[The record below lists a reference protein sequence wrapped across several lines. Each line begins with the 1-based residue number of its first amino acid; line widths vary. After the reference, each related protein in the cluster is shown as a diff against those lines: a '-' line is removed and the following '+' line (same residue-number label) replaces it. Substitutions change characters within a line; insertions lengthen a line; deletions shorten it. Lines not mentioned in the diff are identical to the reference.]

1 MNTTP
6 YFSNN
11 ISETIKRAQTSI
23 IKLKISIINFLEKGD
38 LTPINIKDFM
48 LCYGNINEI
57 TGKIK
62 GEDDAA
68 VKLFIEL
75 IEEYLIKFIY
85 EEGKELE
92 GEDYLDFLIKKWN
105 NFKIYLF
112 FMENI
117 FYKIKKFM
125 RNSSLVC
132 LAKDSLIKQVFDKIA
147 EKLNRILIFFIEK
160 QREDHS
166 VPQQKMI
173 TTINV
178 NIFIF
183 FIFSYYYFF

>member
-11 ISETIKRAQTSI
+11 ISETIKRAQASI
-23 IKLKISIINFLEKGD
+23 TKLKISIINFLEKGD

-85 EEGKELE
+85 EEGKELD

-183 FIFSYYYFF
+183 LIF